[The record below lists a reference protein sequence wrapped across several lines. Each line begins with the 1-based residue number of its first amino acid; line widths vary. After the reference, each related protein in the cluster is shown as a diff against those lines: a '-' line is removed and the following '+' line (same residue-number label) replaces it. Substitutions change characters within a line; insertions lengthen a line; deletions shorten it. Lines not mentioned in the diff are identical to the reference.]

1 MRTTLIE
8 MQNSDTDFIIALT
21 QNTSELGGKS
31 YHLHVYRDY
40 GTSRQLVKY
49 RRLRN
54 AEQANRCYMQY
65 RQMGYAVTRRD
76 SFENIE
82 MDMR

>member
-8 MQNSDTDFIIALT
+8 MQNRDFVIVLT
-21 QNTSELGGKS
+21 QTNYEQGGKS
-31 YHLHVYRDY
+31 YHLQVYRDY